1 MNTLKLLRLS
11 LDESLAVTI
20 KWKIL
25 FGGSNPCK
33 IIIIFVEKCFWS
45 F

>member
-1 MNTLKLLRLS
+1 MNTLKLLLLS
-11 LDESLAVTI
+11 LDESLGVTI

-25 FGGSNPCK
+25 FGGTNLCK
-33 IIIIFVEKCFWS
+33 IIIFVEKCVWS